1 VYRVLVGNWRERE
14 YWGELGIDGWNIRMD
29 LQQVGC
35 EYIDWIG
42 MAQDRYRW
50 RRIVGAVMNIWVS

>member
-1 VYRVLVGNWRERE
+1 VGKQEGKRPMRRPRIRWV
-14 YWGELGIDGWNIRMD
+14 DNIRMD

-42 MAQDRYRW
+42 SP
-50 RRIVGAVMNIWVS
+50 RIETGGVRL